1 MLPLAQMKNATYLV
15 LLIGTI
21 VSSAYAED
29 RSHCF
34 KAITKH
40 LNEAIHHNKIAS
52 KKYSDLTNG
61 ESHRLSSTLI
71 AVERLSKV
79 LVRKIEKESRIYQ
92 ENGILLL
99 CNEMADM
106 KDVPVYQER
115 LPLELRPIEFMQ
127 YDFKNFSDQLK
138 VLMKKNKFEEAYIL
152 AARDLI
158 TLEKEPYQ
166 QCMTRHVM
174 ESIARAI
181 KLSASYRDEA
191 ARLNLPDPLL
201 IIKKFI
207 SLQRRALVVTNYL
220 DTQAFPFQ
228 KDGLL
233 IFCQDVPA
241 IDWK

>member
-1 MLPLAQMKNATYLV
+1 MISLAQMKNASILF
-15 LLIGTI
+15 LLISTI
-21 VSSAYAED
+21 VTSAYAED
-29 RSHCF
+29 QGHCF

-40 LNEAIHHNKIAS
+40 LNEAIHHNIIVS

-61 ESHRLSSTLI
+61 ETRRLSSTLI

-79 LVRKIEKESRIYQ
+79 LVRKIEKDSRIYQ
-92 ENGILLL
+92 ENGIPLL

-115 LPLELRPIEFMQ
+115 LPLELRPSDFLQ
-127 YDFKNFSDQLK
+127 YDFKKFSGQLK
-138 VLMKKNKFEEAYIL
+138 DLMKKNQFEEAYSL

-158 TLEKEPYQ
+158 ILEKEPYQ

-181 KLSASYRDEA
+181 KLSTLYRDEA
-191 ARLNLPDPLL
+191 ARLNLPDPLF

-207 SLQRRALVVTNYL
+207 SLQRQALIVTNYL